1 MTGNHI
7 YKEMRWSQPLWQ
19 HPGSHV
25 PKTLK
30 VLVGWRIKLRMY

>member
-7 YKEMRWSQPLWQ
+7 YKEVRWSQPLWQ
-19 HPGSHV
+19 HSGSHI

-30 VLVGWRIKLRMY
+30 VLLVWRMKVRMY